1 MTRNRTVLDLFLAAV
16 LIAALAMLGGCVPT
30 TPGPGGSSDAT
41 STPTPEEQLT
51 QLEPKQVNEYKGEKL
66 GSITD
71 FRENSI
77 SGPQQ
82 VDVATYRLNVGGNV
96 ATPLELTY
104 DQVLELPTYSKVVT
118 LNCVEGWS
126 VKILVEGVKLTDV
139 LQKAG
144 YDEASKVVIFK
155 AVDGYSSS
163 LPMDFVRD
171 NDILLAYEM
180 NGLTLPQARGFPFQV
195 IAEDKWG
202 YKWVKWV
209 EAIDASNDTDFRGYW
224 ESRGYDNDATLPSS
238 Q

>member
-1 MTRNRTVLDLFLAAV
+1 MRLNRRSVGLLLAVLALVVLAAS
-16 LIAALAMLGGCVPT
+16 GCR
-30 TPGPGGSSDAT
+30 PGSQGTSSET
-41 STPTPEEQLT
+41 SSTVTPEEQLT
-51 QLEPKQVNEYKGEKL
+51 QLAPKQVDNYKGEKL

-77 SGPQQ
+77 KGPQQ
-82 VDVATYRLNVGGNV
+82 VDPATYRLKVGGN
-96 ATPLELTY
+96 AETPVELTY
-104 DQVLELPTYSKVVT
+104 DQVLELPKYTKVVT

-139 LQKAG
+139 LGKAG
-144 YDEASKVVIFK
+144 YDESSKVVIFK

-163 LPMDFVRD
+163 LPMDFVQD
-171 NDILLAYEM
+171 NDILLAYKM
-180 NGLTLPQARGFPFQV
+180 NGLTLPEARGFPFQV

-209 EAIDASNDTDFRGYW
+209 DAIDASNDTDFRGYW

-238 Q
+238 KK